1 MENER
6 PENACLTKVQ
16 TRCGG
21 VWGYA
26 PPATWHAK
34 VNSQRPYDSTRCQPV
49 SDKTIRI
56 PTRVCINYGIR
67 RSGPRRLN
75 PVRSRRGVRRS
86 RSRDVPLVPRRI
98 SASRAPP
105 TPHPRPRA
113 ATSLLGTAAHR
124 VGRWVL
130 IYKCKNRGRV
140 DCTLSVTL
148 PIPLQ
153 LNHFTTSPCVRA
165 DGPGCATQAFNR
177 RYLSSVTSVK
187 ANPSVCDTLLDSKRD
202 TTSRSLLG
210 VSRDLGGCLHHIA
223 CSEMMPCC
231 STVQPSGSSNGT
243 WKSSTHVR
251 SRTCATI
258 SAVGNESVLQNG
270 SAGGP
275 PWSGQG
281 GHALMLMGRGV
292 VFVASW

>member
-67 RSGPRRLN
+67 RSGPRRFN
-75 PVRSRRGVRRS
+75 PVRSRCGVRRS

-105 TPHPRPRA
+105 TPHPA

-124 VGRWVL
+124 VGRLVL
-130 IYKCKNRGRV
+130 IYKCKKSRTSGLH
-140 DCTLSVTL
+140 TLSHSHSL

-165 DGPGCATQAFNR
+165 DGPVCATQALPLR
-177 RYLSSVTSVK
+177 L
-187 ANPSVCDTLLDSKRD
+187 VC
-202 TTSRSLLG
+202 
-210 VSRDLGGCLHHIA
+210 
-223 CSEMMPCC
+223 
-231 STVQPSGSSNGT
+231 
-243 WKSSTHVR
+243 HVR
-251 SRTCATI
+251 
-258 SAVGNESVLQNG
+258 ESKPICVR
-270 SAGGP
+270 
-275 PWSGQG
+275 
-281 GHALMLMGRGV
+281 HAPGLE
-292 VFVASW
+292 A

>member
-75 PVRSRRGVRRS
+75 PVRSRCGVRRS

-98 SASRAPP
+98 SGLCEPSAAHAPP
-105 TPHPRPRA
+105 RSVPPRSSAPQR
-113 ATSLLGTAAHR
+113 TALA
-124 VGRWVL
+124 VWYL
-130 IYKCKNRGRV
+130 FISAKNRGRV

-165 DGPGCATQAFNR
+165 DGPVCATQALPLR
-177 RYLSSVTSVK
+177 L
-187 ANPSVCDTLLDSKRD
+187 VC
-202 TTSRSLLG
+202 
-210 VSRDLGGCLHHIA
+210 
-223 CSEMMPCC
+223 
-231 STVQPSGSSNGT
+231 
-243 WKSSTHVR
+243 HVR
-251 SRTCATI
+251 
-258 SAVGNESVLQNG
+258 ESKPICVR
-270 SAGGP
+270 
-275 PWSGQG
+275 
-281 GHALMLMGRGV
+281 HAPGLE
-292 VFVASW
+292 A